1 MAKLIFSLYNDK
13 IVLDENE
20 INNEL
25 NKIIKEKKKIKEYEL
40 AEIEI
45 SLEQGSNIDEKINE
59 ISDEIRKIGFENTA
73 IKFST
78 SLHL

>member
-1 MAKLIFSLYNDK
+1 MAKINIIQNNDK

-45 SLEQGSNIDEKINE
+45 SLEQGSNIDDKN
-59 ISDEIRKIGFENTA
+59 K
-73 IKFST
+73 
-78 SLHL
+78 